1 MSFDRGDLE
10 FRVDGRTAFEVPL
23 GNVANASYAKNE
35 AIVNFHT
42 NDDAPVSLFEM
53 RFHVPT
59 SGETGSGEFGDEFM
73 RRVLSRAEV
82 IMASGDTIVE
92 FKEIFLLTPRYCLI
106 RLKLLPNHSHDCLFP
121 LSFGFEHSN
130 IVN

>member
-1 MSFDRGDLE
+1 MSFDRGYLE

-35 AIVNFHT
+35 AVVNFHT
-42 NDDAPVSLFEM
+42 NNDAPVSLFEM

-59 SGETGSGEFGDEFM
+59 SGEGGQGDFGDEFM

-92 FKEIFLLTPRYCLI
+92 FKELLLLTPRYCLI
-106 RLKLLPNHSHDCLFP
+106 RFRLLPNTTIASTL
-121 LSFGFEHSN
+121 
-130 IVN
+130 